1 MENASK
7 ALIMAG
13 GVLISLMV
21 IGLLVLFYNNLSG
34 MQKIKTD
41 SETEQQAAEF
51 NKQYDVYARAVYGSE
66 ILSIANKI
74 ADYNKREADNKGY
87 TPIDLEVTFTK
98 GLSER
103 YFVENK
109 VYSAKDLYDIT
120 ANKSAKNPIC
130 LEEYVKQLGNKTV
143 YSRINSSISR
153 QIKKIATMRTNDLQ
167 ALGIEEA
174 DYKDNLAEY
183 NQYKNLLTQ
192 MKETVFKY
200 VKFDYDE
207 NNGRIKKM
215 IYKSVAN

>member
-51 NKQYDVYARAVYGSE
+51 NKQYDVYARDVYGSE

-143 YSRINSSISR
+143 YSRTNSSISR

-183 NQYKNLLTQ
+183 NHYKNLLTQ
-192 MKETVFKY
+192 MKEKVFN
-200 VKFDYDE
+200 YDE

>member
-51 NKQYDVYARAVYGSE
+51 NKQYDVYARDVYGSE

-143 YSRINSSISR
+143 YSRTNSSISR

-200 VKFDYDE
+200 IKFDYDE

>member
-51 NKQYDVYARAVYGSE
+51 NKQYDVYARDVYGSE

-130 LEEYVKQLGNKTV
+130 LEEYVKQVGNKTV

>member
-51 NKQYDVYARAVYGSE
+51 NKQYDVYARDVYGSE

-143 YSRINSSISR
+143 YSRTNSSISR

-167 ALGIEEA
+167 ALGIDEA

>member
-41 SETEQQAAEF
+41 SETEQQATEF
-51 NKQYDVYARAVYGSE
+51 NKQYDVYARDVYGSE

-74 ADYNKREADNKGY
+74 ADYNKREADNKDY

>member
-51 NKQYDVYARAVYGSE
+51 NKQYDVYARDVYGSE

-192 MKETVFKY
+192 MKETVFN

>member
-7 ALIMAG
+7 ALIMAC

-51 NKQYDVYARAVYGSE
+51 NKQYDVYARDVYGSE

-143 YSRINSSISR
+143 YSRTNSSISR

>member
-51 NKQYDVYARAVYGSE
+51 NKQYDVYARDVYGSE

-143 YSRINSSISR
+143 YSKTNSSISR

>member
-7 ALIMAG
+7 ALIMTG
-13 GVLISLMV
+13 GVLISLIV

-51 NKQYDVYARAVYGSE
+51 NKQYDVYARDVYGSE

-143 YSRINSSISR
+143 YSRTNSSISR

-174 DYKDNLAEY
+174 DYKDSLAEY

>member
-51 NKQYDVYARAVYGSE
+51 NKQYDVYARDVYGSE

-167 ALGIEEA
+167 ALGIDEA

>member
-51 NKQYDVYARAVYGSE
+51 NKHYDVYARDVYGSE

>member
-41 SETEQQAAEF
+41 SETEQQATEF
-51 NKQYDVYARAVYGSE
+51 NKQYDVYARDVYGSE

>member
-34 MQKIKTD
+34 MKKIKTD

-51 NKQYDVYARAVYGSE
+51 NKQYDVYARDVYGSE

-143 YSRINSSISR
+143 YSKTNSSISR

>member
-1 MENASK
+1 MENAPK

-51 NKQYDVYARAVYGSE
+51 NKQYDVYARDVYGSE

>member
-34 MQKIKTD
+34 MKKIKTD

-51 NKQYDVYARAVYGSE
+51 NKQYDVYARDVYGSE

>member
-41 SETEQQAAEF
+41 SETEQQATEF
-51 NKQYDVYARAVYGSE
+51 NKQYDVYARDVYGSE

-120 ANKSAKNPIC
+120 ANK
-130 LEEYVKQLGNKTV
+130 VQ
-143 YSRINSSISR
+143 
-153 QIKKIATMRTNDLQ
+153 KIQFA
-167 ALGIEEA
+167 
-174 DYKDNLAEY
+174 
-183 NQYKNLLTQ
+183 
-192 MKETVFKY
+192 
-200 VKFDYDE
+200 
-207 NNGRIKKM
+207 
-215 IYKSVAN
+215 

>member
-51 NKQYDVYARAVYGSE
+51 NKQYDVYARDVYGSE

-130 LEEYVKQLGNKTV
+130 LEEYVKQLGNTTV

>member
-21 IGLLVLFYNNLSG
+21 VGLLVLFYNNLSG

-51 NKQYDVYARAVYGSE
+51 NKQYDVYARDVYGSE

>member
-13 GVLISLMV
+13 GVLISLIV

-51 NKQYDVYARAVYGSE
+51 NKQYDVYARDVYGSE

-143 YSRINSSISR
+143 YSRTNSSISR

>member
-21 IGLLVLFYNNLSG
+21 IGLLVLFYNNISG

-51 NKQYDVYARAVYGSE
+51 NKQYDVYARDVYGSE

>member
-41 SETEQQAAEF
+41 SETEQQATEF
-51 NKQYDVYARAVYGSE
+51 NKQYDVYARDVYGSE

-143 YSRINSSISR
+143 YSRTNSSISR

-167 ALGIEEA
+167 ALEIEEA

>member
-34 MQKIKTD
+34 MKKIKTD

-51 NKQYDVYARAVYGSE
+51 NKQYDVYARDVYGSE

-143 YSRINSSISR
+143 YSRTNSSISR

>member
-51 NKQYDVYARAVYGSE
+51 NKQYDVYARDVYGSE

-200 VKFDYDE
+200 EFDYDE

>member
-51 NKQYDVYARAVYGSE
+51 NKQYDVYARDVYGSE

-174 DYKDNLAEY
+174 DYKDNLSEY

>member
-7 ALIMAG
+7 ALIMSG

-41 SETEQQAAEF
+41 SETEQQATEF
-51 NKQYDVYARAVYGSE
+51 NKQYDVYARDVYGSE

-143 YSRINSSISR
+143 YSRTNSSISR

>member
-1 MENASK
+1 MGNASK

-51 NKQYDVYARAVYGSE
+51 NKQYDVYARDVYGSE

-143 YSRINSSISR
+143 YSRTNSSISR

>member
-51 NKQYDVYARAVYGSE
+51 NKQYDVYARDVYGSE

-143 YSRINSSISR
+143 YSRTNSSISR

>member
-51 NKQYDVYARAVYGSE
+51 NKQYDVYARDVYGSE

-143 YSRINSSISR
+143 YSRTNSSISR

-192 MKETVFKY
+192 MKETVFK
-200 VKFDYDE
+200 
-207 NNGRIKKM
+207 I
-215 IYKSVAN
+215 

>member
-21 IGLLVLFYNNLSG
+21 VGLLVLFYNNLSE

-51 NKQYDVYARAVYGSE
+51 NKQYDVYARDIYGSE

-167 ALGIEEA
+167 ALGIDEA

>member
-34 MQKIKTD
+34 MQKVKTD

-51 NKQYDVYARAVYGSE
+51 NKQYDVYARDVYGSE

>member
-51 NKQYDVYARAVYGSE
+51 NKQYDVYARDVYGSE

-87 TPIDLEVTFTK
+87 TTIDLEVTFTK

-143 YSRINSSISR
+143 YSRTNSSISR

>member
-51 NKQYDVYARAVYGSE
+51 NKQYDVYARDVYGSE

-130 LEEYVKQLGNKTV
+130 LEEYVNQLGNKTV

>member
-51 NKQYDVYARAVYGSE
+51 NKQYDVYARDVYGSE

-143 YSRINSSISR
+143 YSRTNSSISR

-207 NNGRIKKM
+207 NIGRIKKM

>member
-34 MQKIKTD
+34 MQKIK
-41 SETEQQAAEF
+41 F
-51 NKQYDVYARAVYGSE
+51 NKQYDVYARDVYGSE

>member
-1 MENASK
+1 
-7 ALIMAG
+7 MAG

-51 NKQYDVYARAVYGSE
+51 NKQYDVYARDVYGSE